1 MTDGKEG
8 NMAYK
13 VFIDGQEGTTGLKI
27 FERFQ
32 QRSDIEVL
40 TIDDEKRKD
49 LRSRLEMIDQADITF
64 LCLPDA
70 ASKEIM
76 ASAPADARVLDT
88 STAHRTNLEWVYGL
102 PELNVGQ
109 RKRIENSNRV
119 AVPGCHATGFITLV
133 NPLMELGITKKDYPF
148 TCHSLTGYS
157 GGGKNMIAEYESAER
172 KKELESPRQYG
183 LTQKHKHL
191 KEMTAITGIEF
202 APIFNPIVA
211 DYYSGMLVTI
221 PVYTRLLNK
230 KISPE
235 ELQKELTSYYEGQK
249 MIRVMDFGKE
259 PESGFLG
266 ANQLSGDNRLEIF
279 TFGHEEQI
287 VLAARFD
294 NLGKGASGAAMQCMN
309 IMLGLPEETGLI

>member
-8 NMAYK
+8 NMTYK
-13 VFIDGQEGTTGLKI
+13 VFIDGKEGTTGLKI
-27 FERFQ
+27 FERFK

-40 TIDDEKRKD
+40 TIDNEKRKD
-49 LRSRLEMIDQADITF
+49 LKSRLEMIEQADITF
-64 LCLPDA
+64 LCLPDT

-76 ASAPADARVLDT
+76 ANAPLDARVLDT

-102 PELNVGQ
+102 PELNSGQ
-109 RKRIENSNRV
+109 RKKIQDSNRV

-191 KEMTAITGIEF
+191 KEMTAITGLDF

-221 PVYTRLLNK
+221 PIHTRLLNK
-230 KISPE
+230 KISPV
-235 ELQKELTSYYEGQK
+235 ELQKELSSYYEGQR

-259 PESGFLG
+259 PESGFLS
-266 ANQLSGDNRLEIF
+266 ANQLSGENTLEIF

-309 IMLGLPEETGLI
+309 IMLGLSEETGLI